1 MFGSIVPVEL
11 LRFRGAAPDARFD
24 STTPCRKRMSAR
36 NSGPN
41 VAPDVLMTVTESF
54 ASMFEQSLASQRIKP
69 GAILVGRIVEIGP
82 DVVLVNAGLKSE
94 AVIPVEQFKNDR
106 GELEISVGDD
116 VEVALD
122 SVEDGNGE
130 TRLSREK
137 AKRARTWSR
146 LEEAFEK
153 QEIVKGIINGRVK
166 GGFTVEIDFVRAFLP
181 GSLVD
186 VRPVRD
192 PSYLEGKTL
201 EFKVIKLDQK
211 RNNVVVSRRAVVEQ
225 EYSAERTELL
235 EKLQEGAVVKG
246 TVKNLTDY
254 GAFVD
259 LGGIDGLLHITDMAW
274 KRVKHP
280 SEVVTVGDEIDV
292 RILKFDRERQRVSL
306 GIKQLG
312 NDPWQNIA
320 RRYPT
325 GSRLF
330 GKVTNIADYG
340 CFVEIEEGVEGLV
353 HVSEMD
359 WTNKNVNPSKV
370 VHIGQEV
377 EVMVLDIDE
386 ERRRISL
393 GIKQCQSNPW
403 KDFGDNFNRGDKVSG
418 QIKSITDFGIFIGL
432 SGGIDG
438 LVHLSDI
445 SWDIPGEE
453 AVRNYQKSQTVEA
466 MVLSIDP
473 ERERISLGI
482 KQLAKDPFS
491 TWIAEH
497 PKGTIV
503 KGTVREVDAKGAII
517 DLGGGVEGHLRASEL
532 SRDRVEDARTVLKVD
547 QEVEARF
554 TNVDRKSRTIALSIK
569 AKEIHEEAE
578 AVQSYRTGESSSSGT
593 SLGDLLK
600 EQIGGQES

>member
-1 MFGSIVPVEL
+1 M
-11 LRFRGAAPDARFD
+11 
-24 STTPCRKRMSAR
+24 
-36 NSGPN
+36 
-41 VAPDVLMTVTESF
+41 TESF
-54 ASMFEQSLASQRIKP
+54 AQLFEQSLANQRIRP
-69 GAILVGRIVEIGP
+69 GMILTGLIVDVTS
-82 DVVLVNAGLKSE
+82 DVVIVNVGLKSE
-94 AVIPVEQFKNDR
+94 AVIPLEQFKNER
-106 GELEISVGDD
+106 GEVEVKAGDQ

-122 SVEDGNGE
+122 SVEDGTGE

-137 AKRARTWSR
+137 AKRARTWTR
-146 LEEAFEK
+146 LEEAFNK
-153 QEIVKGIINGRVK
+153 SEIVTGVITGRVK
-166 GGFTVEIDFVRAFLP
+166 GGFTVEIENVRAFLP

-192 PSYLEGKTL
+192 TSYLEGKPL

-225 EYSAERTELL
+225 EFSAERSALMEN
-235 EKLQEGAVVKG
+235 LQEGAVVRG

-280 SEVVTVGDEIDV
+280 SEVVKVGDEVEV
-292 RILKFDRERQRVSL
+292 RILKFDRERSRVSL
-306 GIKQLG
+306 GLKQLG
-312 NDPWQNIA
+312 ADPWQNIA
-320 RRYPT
+320 RRYPPGT
-325 GSRLF
+325 RVF

-340 CFVEIEEGVEGLV
+340 AFVEIEDGVEGLV

-359 WTNKNVNPSKV
+359 WTNKNVNPAKV
-370 VHIGQEV
+370 VHTGQEV
-377 EVMVLDIDE
+377 EVMVLDVDE

-393 GIKQCQSNPW
+393 GLKQCQANPW
-403 KDFGDNFNRGDKVSG
+403 KEFAENYNRGDKVAG

-432 SGGIDG
+432 PGNIDG

-445 SWDIPGEE
+445 SWDQPGEE
-453 AVRNYQKSQTVEA
+453 AVRNYQKGQQLEA

-491 TWIAEH
+491 AYIADN

-503 KGTVREVDAKGAII
+503 RGVVKEVDARGAVI
-517 DLGGGVEGHLRASEL
+517 DLGNGVEGQLRASEL
-532 SRDRVEDARTVLKVD
+532 GRDRVEDARAVLKVGE
-547 QEVEARF
+547 QVEAKF
-554 TNVDRKSRTIALSIK
+554 TGVDRKSRTISLSIK
-569 AKEIHEEAE
+569 AKEAHEEAE
-578 AVQSYRTGESSSSGT
+578 AVQSYRSETTPSGT
-593 SLGDLLK
+593 TLGELLK
-600 EQIGGQES
+600 EQIGSGESR

>member
-1 MFGSIVPVEL
+1 MGPL
-11 LRFRGAAPDARFD
+11 APE
-24 STTPCRKRMSAR
+24 
-36 NSGPN
+36 
-41 VAPDVLMTVTESF
+41 VLMTESF
-54 ASMFEQSLASQRIKP
+54 AQLFEESLASQKIKP
-69 GAILVGRIVEIGP
+69 GAILMGRIVDIGP

-94 AVIPVEQFKNDR
+94 AVIPVDQFKNDR
-106 GELEISVGDD
+106 GEIEVAVGDD

-146 LEEAFEK
+146 LEQAFEK

-235 EKLQEGAVVKG
+235 EKLQEGAVIKG

-280 SEVVTVGDEIDV
+280 SEVVNVGDEIDV

-312 NDPWQNIA
+312 NDPWQQIG

-325 GSRLF
+325 GTRLF

-393 GIKQCQSNPW
+393 GIKQCQANPW
-403 KDFGDNFNRGDKVSG
+403 KEFSDNYNRGDKVTG

-445 SWDIPGEE
+445 SWDVPGEE
-453 AVRNYQKSQTVEA
+453 AVRNYQKGQQVEA

-491 TWIAEH
+491 AWIAEH
-497 PKGTIV
+497 PKNSIV
-503 KGTVREVDAKGAII
+503 KGSVREVDAKGAII

-532 SRDRVEDARTVLKVD
+532 SRDRVEDARTVLKVGD
-547 QEVEARF
+547 EVEAKF

-578 AVQSYRTGESSSSGT
+578 AVQNYRTGETSSGT

-600 EQIGGQES
+600 EHIGGGEN

>member
-1 MFGSIVPVEL
+1 M
-11 LRFRGAAPDARFD
+11 
-24 STTPCRKRMSAR
+24 
-36 NSGPN
+36 
-41 VAPDVLMTVTESF
+41 TESF
-54 ASMFEQSLASQRIKP
+54 AQLFEESLASQKIKP
-69 GAILVGRIVEIGP
+69 GAILTGRVVEVGP

-106 GELEISVGDD
+106 GEIEVSVGDD

-122 SVEDGNGE
+122 SVEDGSGE

-146 LEEAFEK
+146 LEQAFEK

-235 EKLQEGAVVKG
+235 EKLQEGAVIKG

-325 GSRLF
+325 GTRLF

-393 GIKQCQSNPW
+393 GIKQCQANPW
-403 KDFGDNFNRGDKVSG
+403 KEFSDNYNRGDKVSG

-432 SGGIDG
+432 TGGIDG

-445 SWDIPGEE
+445 SWDVPGEE
-453 AVRNYQKSQTVEA
+453 AVRNYQKAQQVEA

-497 PKGTIV
+497 PKNTIV
-503 KGTVREVDAKGAII
+503 KGVVREVDAKGAII

-532 SRDRVEDARTVLKVD
+532 SRDRVEDARTVLKVGD
-547 QEVEARF
+547 EVEAKF
-554 TNVDRKSRTIALSIK
+554 TNVDRKSRTIALSVK

-578 AVQSYRTGESSSSGT
+578 AVQNYRTGETSSGT

-600 EQIGGQES
+600 EHIGGQDS